1 VRELLVAACVAPL
14 TERLSLGSLI
24 GVLILVPSD
33 IVFGRLDCGSIVMSI
48 VNECARAPI
57 INRFKTQ
64 SSSQFKALRCD
75 GIIGGGVI
83 PSALVIQKKYDRF
96 LI

>member
-1 VRELLVAACVAPL
+1 MKELLIVACVAPHK
-14 TERLSLGSLI
+14 ERSLGSLI
-24 GVLILVPSD
+24 VVSILAPSD
-33 IVFGRLDCGSIVMSI
+33 IFGRLASGSIVMSI